1 MSTQQSTQ
9 STKSVSTSGKQ
20 AVVAFGAG
28 VLFAVGLAIS
38 GMTLPEKVIGFLDV
52 TGEWDPAL
60 IGVMGGAIL
69 VYAVVWRLAQR
80 MERPLMASSFSLP
93 TRSDL
98 DARLI
103 GGSAIFG
110 VGWGLSGFC
119 PAPAIVSVGPGA
131 VDLPGVLIFVA
142 AMILG
147 MFAHDRVV
155 ARG

>member
-1 MSTQQSTQ
+1 MSTQAA
-9 STKSVSTSGKQ
+9 KVSSGKQ
-20 AVVAFGAG
+20 AAVAFGAG
-28 VLFAVGLAIS
+28 ALFAVGLAIS
-38 GMTLPEKVIGFLDV
+38 GMTLPDKVIGFLDV

-60 IGVMGGAIL
+60 IGVMGGAVL
-69 VYAVVWRLAQR
+69 VYAVVWRLARR
-80 MERPLMASSFSLP
+80 MERPVVAQTFSLP
-93 TRSDL
+93 TRTAL

-119 PAPAIVSVGPGA
+119 PGPALVSVGPGA

-147 MFAHDRVV
+147 MFAHDR
-155 ARG
+155 AL

>member
-1 MSTQQSTQ
+1 MSTQA
-9 STKSVSTSGKQ
+9 TKVSSGKQ
-20 AVVAFGAG
+20 AAVAFGAG
-28 VLFAVGLAIS
+28 ALFAVGLAIS
-38 GMTLPEKVIGFLDV
+38 GMTLPDKVIGFLDV

-60 IGVMGGAIL
+60 IGVMGGAVL
-69 VYAVVWRLAQR
+69 VYAVVWRLARR
-80 MERPLMASSFSLP
+80 MERPVVAQTFSLP
-93 TRSDL
+93 TRTEL

-119 PAPAIVSVGPGA
+119 PGPAIVSVGPGA

-147 MFAHDRVV
+147 MFAHDRLA